1 MISTTKAANGMFET
15 KKLKP
20 YYFKVS
26 SKYIKYIK
34 FFNENKQEKLSIFR
48 IQYYEICHI
57 LDIMNP

>member
-26 SKYIKYIK
+26 LKYEGHK
-34 FFNENKQEKLSIFR
+34 IF
-48 IQYYEICHI
+48 Q
-57 LDIMNP
+57 